1 MRGASPLYPPRSP
14 QKQRSSQVIPP
25 AQKVLGP
32 RLRGEIGVGGWGAS
46 TVHHI
51 SPHIFAA
58 FPAKAGIQTLSRD
71 TKGTHCN
78 LTRSG
83 EINGPTPL
91 STLMMVCRHAA
102 FGLAVLK
109 PITYSIQSRASP
121 ICCSSIGK
129 SLIHKNLIAGDAAA
143 PTSALTCSTVR
154 SSNIPT
160 GR

>member
-1 MRGASPLYPPRSP
+1 MRGSSPLYPPRSP

-25 AQKVLGP
+25 AHQVLGP
-32 RLRGEIGVGGWGAS
+32 RLRREIGVGGWGAS

-71 TKGTHCN
+71 KKETHCN
-78 LTRSG
+78 LTRSV
-83 EINGPTPL
+83 EVNGPAPFSAILT
-91 STLMMVCRHAA
+91 VRDYAA

-121 ICCSSIGK
+121 IWCSSIGK
-129 SLIHKNLIAGDAAA
+129 SLMHRNLIAGDAAA
-143 PTSALTCSTVR
+143 PTSALT
-154 SSNIPT
+154 
-160 GR
+160 